1 MSVVDNIIGV
11 FSPKA
16 AFNRNRYRY
25 ASTVVENQR
34 KFDGA
39 AYTRRTDGWQA
50 TGASPNNETVRVLA
64 ILRNRSRE
72 LVRNNAYAK
81 RAIQVIK
88 NNTIGTGIRPTPTV
102 ASTKEIEKIKQLW
115 WQWAETTE
123 CDWNDRE
130 TFYGLQK
137 MIMTAVAQDGEVIVR
152 KRRVSS
158 KQGLLPVKI
167 QICEA
172 DQIDDSKE
180 QYITP
185 GGGWIIQGVEFDK
198 SGHTLGYWLFDRHP
212 GDSMSLLST
221 FIPAKEVLHIYL
233 QDRPGQVRGVPWSSS
248 IMIKLRDFDDFEDAQ
263 LMQQKIAACFAAF
276 ITKDDNSGSVTVT
289 GTDADTNERI
299 EPGSI
304 EHLQP
309 GETVSFA
316 TPPSTQGQDAFST
329 KVLQAIAAGYGISY
343 ESLTGDL
350 GNVNFSSG
358 RMGWLE
364 MHRNILEWQ
373 NRIMITQ
380 FCDPIWKWFIASAVV
395 AGYITDTNV
404 VADWTPPRREM
415 IDPVKEINGLSAL
428 VQNGFDS
435 WQDIVR
441 QLGYDPDLVIDQF
454 KEDIKRFD
462 SAGVKFACDFRQELL
477 KKNTLPQNNAQNGK

>member
-1 MSVVDNIIGV
+1 MSVIDNLIGV

-16 AFNRNRYRY
+16 AFNRTRYRF
-25 ASTVVENQR
+25 ATTAISDSQR
-34 KFDGA
+34 KFDA
-39 AYTRRTDGWQA
+39 AAVTRRTEGWQA
-50 TGASPNNETVRVLA
+50 TGSSPNNETIAVLSR
-64 ILRNRSRE
+64 LRDRSRE

-88 NNTIGTGIRPTPTV
+88 NNTIGTGIRPTP
-102 ASTKEIEKIKQLW
+102 STGSKNEAEKVKEIW

-123 CDWNDRE
+123 CDYNGRE

-180 QYITP
+180 NAMIP

-198 SGHTLGYWLFDRHP
+198 NGKLVAYWLYDRHP
-212 GDSMSLLST
+212 GDSLSLFST
-221 FIPAKEVLHIYL
+221 RILASEVLHIFI
-233 QDRPGQVRGVPWSSS
+233 QDRPGQVRGVPWSTS

-263 LMQQKIAACFAAF
+263 LVQQKIAACFAAF
-276 ITKDDNSGSVTVT
+276 ITKDDAT
-289 GTDADTNERI
+289 GGLTTSTTDETSERL
-299 EPGSI
+299 EPGVI

-316 TPPSTQGQDAFST
+316 TPPTTTGQDAFSK
-329 KVLQAIAAGYGISY
+329 KVLQAIAAGYGITY

-350 GNVNFSSG
+350 SNVNFSSG

-364 MHRNILEWQ
+364 MHRNIQEWQ
-373 NRIMITQ
+373 SRIMITQ
-380 FCDPIWKWFIASAVV
+380 FCDPIWKWFISSAVV
-395 AGYITDTNV
+395 AGFISDTNV

-428 VQNGFDS
+428 IQNGFDS

-441 QLGYDPDLVIDQF
+441 QLGYDPDLVIAQF